1 MTALAAVGPLALDS
15 VAGAPRRPG
24 GAVLYAA
31 RAFAR
36 LGADAH
42 VAVSCAAADRPLLR
56 PALETLGLP
65 VRWRE
70 SSTTAAYSFRYEGD
84 QRSMRQDAVA
94 DPWTP
99 EEAVAAVGDAAWVHV
114 GALVRSDFAPE
125 TLAALASGRSVLV
138 DAQGLVR
145 TPALGPLRMDDE
157 IGAALDGPAILKL
170 NDEEAEILTGS
181 TEPVRLRELGVP
193 EVLLTLG
200 SRGAVVVTRE
210 RAEAVP
216 AVQIDGSLDP
226 TGAGD
231 VFAAAYL
238 VARARGAEPVEAA
251 RSAASAVAAV
261 LGGR

>member
-1 MTALAAVGPLALDS
+1 MLAALGPLALDA
-15 VAGAPRRPG
+15 VAGTPRRPG

-31 RAFAR
+31 RTFAH
-36 LGADAH
+36 LGADAR
-42 VAVSCAAADRPLLR
+42 VAVSCAAADWPLLR
-56 PALETLGLP
+56 PAIETLGLP
-65 VRWRE
+65 VHRYASR
-70 SSTTAAYSFRYEGD
+70 STAAFSFRYEGD
-84 QRSMRQDAVA
+84 ERSMRQDAVA

-145 TPALGPLRMDDE
+145 TPTLGPLRMDDE
-157 IGAALDGPAILKL
+157 IGAALDGPTILKL
-170 NDEEAEILTGS
+170 NGEEAEILTGS
-181 TEPVRLRELGVP
+181 TEPARLRELGVP

-200 SRGAVVVTRE
+200 SRGAVVVTRK

-216 AVQIDGSLDP
+216 AVQVDGFLDP

-238 VARARGAEPVEAA
+238 VARAGGAEPVEAA
-251 RSAASAVAAV
+251 RSAARAVAAV
-261 LGGR
+261 LGGG